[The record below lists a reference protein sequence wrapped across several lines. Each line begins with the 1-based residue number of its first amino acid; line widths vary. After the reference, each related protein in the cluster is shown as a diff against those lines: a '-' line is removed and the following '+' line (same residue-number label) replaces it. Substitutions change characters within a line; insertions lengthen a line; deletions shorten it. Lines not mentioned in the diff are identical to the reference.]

1 MAKRDYYTTLGV
13 NRDASEEDIKKS
25 YRKLAMKHHPD
36 RNPDN
41 KQSEEKFKEAKE
53 AYEVLSD
60 ARKRAAYDQFGH
72 AGVDAS
78 AGFGAGARGFGGQEG
93 FGGFAD
99 AFGDIFGDI
108 FNSGGGRG
116 RGSGVYRGADLRYN
130 LELTLEEAAR
140 GTEAKIRIPT
150 LEECTTCHGSGAKP
164 GTQPKTC
171 PSCHGQGQVRVS
183 QGFFSVQQTCP
194 QCRGTGTIIPEPCAT
209 CSGAGRVK
217 KHKTLSVKIPQG
229 VDQDDRIR
237 LTGEGEAGLNG
248 GPTGDLY
255 VVITLKPHSV
265 FQRENSDLHC
275 EMPIS
280 FATAALG
287 GEIEIPTLDG
297 HANIKIP
304 AETQTGQ
311 VFRLRNKGI
320 KSVRSS
326 VHGDL
331 FCHVAIE
338 TPVKLTAKQREL
350 LREFEAINAEDPA
363 RHNPKAKNWFDHVKE
378 FFGS

>member
-1 MAKRDYYTTLGV
+1 MAKRDYYTVLGLT
-13 NRDASEEDIKKS
+13 RDASEDDIKKA

-36 RNPDN
+36 RSPDD
-41 KQSEEKFKEAKE
+41 KGAEDKFKEAKE

-78 AGFGAGARGFGGQEG
+78 AGFGAGAARGGPEG

-99 AFGDIFGDI
+99 AFGDIFSEI
-108 FNSGGGRG
+108 FGQQQRGG
-116 RGSGVYRGADLRYN
+116 RGSGVFRGADLRYN

-140 GTEAKIRIPT
+140 GTEARIRIPT
-150 LEECTTCHGSGAKP
+150 MEQCETCKGSGAKP

-171 PSCHGQGQVRVS
+171 PTCHGRGQVRMS
-183 QGFFSVQQTCP
+183 QGMFSIQQTCP
-194 QCRGTGTIIPEPCAT
+194 QCHGTGKIVPEPCET
-209 CSGAGRVK
+209 CDGAGRVR
-217 KHKTLSVKIPQG
+217 KHKTLSVKIPAG

-237 LTGEGEAGLNG
+237 LSGEGEAGVNG

-255 VVITLKPHSV
+255 VVVQLKPHAV
-265 FQRENSDLHC
+265 FQRDGADLHC

-287 GEIEIPTLDG
+287 GEIEIPTLEG
-297 HANIKIP
+297 HAKVKIP
-304 AETQTGQ
+304 TETQTGQ

-320 KSVRSS
+320 RPVRGSV
-326 VHGDL
+326 VGDL
-331 FCHVAIE
+331 YCHVAVE
-338 TPVKLTAKQREL
+338 TPVKLTAKQKEL
-350 LREFEAINAEDPA
+350 LREFEAINQQDPA
-363 RHNPKAKNWFDHVKE
+363 AHSPKQKSFFDKLKE
-378 FFGS
+378 FFG